1 MTSLNLKAQDASV
14 RDQFPQYFATF
25 SIARIKT
32 SLVLLALLILLVI
45 GIEQLEL
52 KWDRIFTGLLRLGD
66 IVVLMLPPDPGWGSL
81 FNSYLAAML
90 ETISIAFV
98 GTFVA
103 AIIAIPLSLLAARN
117 TTLNR
122 LMQFLARRTFDTL
135 RGVDILIWALI
146 WINVVGLGPFAGA
159 LAIICVDV
167 GSFGKLFSEAL
178 EAVDKNPT
186 EGIQSSGGNRLQQIQ
201 FGVIPQVLPVFFSQI
216 LYFFEANTRSAT
228 IIGIVGAGGVGFIL
242 SEQIRSLEFQQLS
255 FVILLIL
262 ITVSLIDLLSAR
274 LRHALIQPN

>member
-1 MTSLNLKAQDASV
+1 MSTLNLNEHDANLKE
-14 RDQFPQYFATF
+14 QFPQYFATF
-25 SIARIKT
+25 SIARVKT
-32 SLVLLALLILLVI
+32 LFVLLALLIVLVI
-45 GIEQLEL
+45 GIHQLEI
-52 KWDRIFTGLLRLGD
+52 KWDRIFIGMQRLGD
-66 IVVLMLPPDPGWGSL
+66 IVILMFPPDPGWGPL
-81 FNSYLAAML
+81 FKSYIDAMV
-90 ETISIAFV
+90 ETISIAFL
-98 GTFVA
+98 GTFMA

-117 TTLNR
+117 TNLNR
-122 LMQFLARRTFDTL
+122 LLQYLSRRTFDTL
-135 RGVDILIWALI
+135 RGIDILIWALI
-146 WINVVGLGPFAGA
+146 WINVVGLGPFAGV
-159 LAIICVDV
+159 LAIICSDV

-216 LYFFEANTRSAT
+216 LYFFESNTRSAT

-274 LRHALIQPN
+274 LRHALIQPH